1 MSLTVTSAIAIPDW
15 ELTETF
21 MRASGPGGQ
30 NVNKVETAVQLRFS
44 AIASPSL
51 PDAVKT
57 RLKKIAGRRMTKDGE
72 IIIEAKRYRSQERN
86 REDARMRLAALIA
99 RAANPPRKRQ
109 KTREKLL
116 TEDQA
121 KRFVA
126 TLAAVEALGDSL
138 EADGKIENLQIAQQ
152 PKAGELFKPYS
163 TAVTALK
170 TEYPADHAKLA
181 SAVKAHGFS
190 TAEWGRVGDRVM
202 IAYLAVKMQEED
214 PRSIEMMAGMDKSMM
229 DMVPPEMR
237 AQLESTFAM
246 METVK
251 NAPEGDKKIDA
262 GAEPTAAVQAAKTFH
277 EQNGAEIVKT
287 FVDLLAIP
295 NDALDTENIRLNAET
310 IADMFRERGFA
321 MELLEHDGAPPLIY
335 GLLETPGAERT
346 VAIYVHYDGQPTED
360 AKWTHS
366 PFEPV
371 LYSRAMTDGGEVIP
385 FPVPGDSINPD
396 WRIYARSASDDKA
409 PIPALLA
416 AIDALQRANIPFT
429 SNIKLIFDG
438 EEERGSQHL
447 DDYLAAYA
455 DKFSDIDLWLFCD
468 GPSHQSGNP
477 QLVFGVRGVTGL
489 DVTVYGPD
497 RGLHSGHYGN
507 WAPGPGWRLASLL
520 SSMKDSEGDV
530 LIKDFY
536 KSTQPVSQVDRAAIA
551 AAPPIDEDLRATF
564 GVARSEAQNAP
575 LGERILQPAL
585 NLRGLKSAEVG
596 AEARNVI
603 PPSATASIGLR
614 LVKGNDPSAMLDLV
628 EAHIRREGYHIV
640 RSEPDRETRLKHP
653 LIAKVERDGGYPAV
667 KSQMD
672 DERVTPLI
680 SALRT
685 VAGDELVLAPMLG
698 GSLPLYMFE
707 EASSAP
713 IVVLPIANF
722 DNNQH
727 APDENIRLGN
737 LFYGVEAYAAVLTMD
752 D

>member
-371 LYSRAMTDGGEVIP
+371 LYSRAMTDGG
-385 FPVPGDSINPD
+385 
-396 WRIYARSASDDKA
+396 
-409 PIPALLA
+409 
-416 AIDALQRANIPFT
+416 
-429 SNIKLIFDG
+429 
-438 EEERGSQHL
+438 
-447 DDYLAAYA
+447 
-455 DKFSDIDLWLFCD
+455 
-468 GPSHQSGNP
+468 NP